1 MANKQWKPGEEADK
15 DLELYVLDS
24 DGNQI
29 GEISVTE
36 GNRVPPTR
44 LENAVGYVEKQLES
58 FIRRSTLGFMLKV
71 GFLLYIVQFY
81 IKDAVKDISLAK
93 NF

>member
-44 LENAVGYVEKQLES
+44 LENAVGYVEK
-58 FIRRSTLGFMLKV
+58 
-71 GFLLYIVQFY
+71 
-81 IKDAVKDISLAK
+81 
-93 NF
+93 